1 MAVVLASASSARRRM
16 LEQAGVAA
24 LCDSAEVDEAA
35 IKRAAV
41 AAGHDAATTAAQL
54 AEAKAWAVAGRHPGA
69 LVIGA
74 DQMLECEGVWYDK
87 PASPD
92 EARAQLTALRGRT
105 HTLISAAVLLR
116 DQRVLWRGADSARL
130 TMRGFSDA
138 FLEDYLA
145 QGGEE
150 LCWTVGCY
158 RIEGPGIQLFSQ
170 VEGDHSVILGLP
182 LLGLLAALR
191 DLGDLNS

>member
-16 LEQAGVAA
+16 LEQAG
-24 LCDSAEVDEAA
+24 VDEAA